1 MFKRLLVL
9 TLLAGLLL
17 GLVPAL
23 AASPTAELT
32 ALAQYFPFDAPAY
45 AALRTGDDTIA
56 ELDKLLATVLAK
68 LPAAVPVPE
77 NFSLQFALDSLAQEA
92 GTADFATGIRSWLG
106 DYAAIGLT
114 VQDDPTTAASE
125 GTLLAAQIT
134 DRAAAEAFW
143 KAILDRSGSSGP
155 NYEVV
160 EGDAFTLFAIQSDP
174 PIDGGGLLFTDNV
187 MLLGVENLQ
196 KLLVT
201 RAAKL
206 AQNETFQQTLALLPA
221 SQYSGLVYLNVPA
234 LANDTPD
241 SRMAA
246 ALLGPQALGFTLLD
260 ERSLVLDVASQLGDT
275 SVLTGQGV
283 TLPALSPVD
292 PAFAAYL
299 PADASLVAH
308 ASSLA
313 AVYDSL
319 LATARATAGQNGQS
333 PEDFEKNINQLK
345 FAVRGFTGLDLE
357 DDILS
362 WMTGDFALF
371 ASIDSPAISRLLE
384 QVMSNQTPMLETLPF
399 SAGLVVEATDA
410 AKAQALVAGLSKALT
425 QLTAQNQ
432 DITLST
438 ETIGGAA
445 VTVLSAPLEV
455 QSGFKVPF
463 EVVIGANDA
472 VFVIATRAAAA
483 AILEGQPGL
492 SGDAAFVEAGPYLLP
507 DATSIWYMDNNG
519 FSFFTGFMTLGLLG
533 PAIGNVFDS
542 IVADL
547 ESGAV
552 STLTPEQ
559 IQQQQDAALRRQQEQ
574 LEQARSLYVFLN
586 SVLNS
591 GTISTTSVDGSTLSR
606 FVLTLA
612 E

>member
-1 MFKRLLVL
+1 MLKRLLVL
-9 TLLAGLLL
+9 TLLAALLL

-45 AALRTGDDTIA
+45 AALRTGEDTIA

-68 LPAAVPVPE
+68 LPPAVPVPE

-114 VQDDPTTAASE
+114 MQDDPTTAASE
-125 GTLLAAQIT
+125 GTLLVAQLT

-143 KAILDRSGSSGP
+143 KAILDRSGSGGP
-155 NYEVV
+155 NYKVV

-174 PIDGGGLLFTDNV
+174 PIDGGLLFTDDV

-196 KLLVT
+196 TLLVT
-201 RAAKL
+201 RNAKL
-206 AQNETFQQTLALLPA
+206 AQNDTFQQTLALLPA

-241 SRMAA
+241 SQMAA

-260 ERSLVLDVASQLGDT
+260 ERSLVLDVASKLGDT
-275 SVLTGQGV
+275 SVLAGQGV
-283 TLPALSPVD
+283 TLPALSPVN

-333 PEDFEKNINQLK
+333 PDDFEKGINQLK

-357 DDILS
+357 ADILS

-371 ASIDSPAISRLLE
+371 ASIDSTAVSRLLE
-384 QVMSNQTPMLETLPF
+384 QVMSNRTPMIETLPF
-399 SAGLVVEATDA
+399 SAGLVVEATDT

-455 QSGFKVPF
+455 QPGFKVPF

-472 VFVIATRAAAA
+472 VFVIATRDAAA

-492 SGDAAFVEAGPYLLP
+492 STDAAFAEAGRYLLP
-507 DATSIWYMDNNG
+507 DATSIWYMDNDG
-519 FSFFTGFMTLGLLG
+519 FSFFTGFMTMGLLG
-533 PAIGNVFDS
+533 PAIGNVFES

-547 ESGAV
+547 ETGAV